1 VRKINATR
9 KKLMGIYDTL
19 LKHFGHR
26 NWWPGE
32 TPFEVC
38 VGAVLTQNTAWKNV
52 AKAVANLKAAEA
64 LDPFTIH
71 AMPLED
77 LSELIRP
84 AGYYNVKARRL
95 RNFVDHLVEDHGG
108 DLESLFSVPM
118 EALRDRLL
126 AINGVGKETADSMIL
141 YAAAKPIF
149 VVDAYTKRAL
159 SRHGL
164 IADKADYDEI
174 QALFHA
180 NLPPECDLFNDFHAQ
195 IVAVGHHYCRSKPKC
210 EECPLAGLL
219 PKAEAE
225 AEESPGGSGSSSNAG
240 TNTSAAHRGRSRT
253 SRGSGR

>member
-1 VRKINATR
+1 MRKSNATN
-9 KKLMGIYDTL
+9 KKLMTIYDTL

-52 AKAVANLKAAEA
+52 AKAVANLKAAGA
-64 LDPFTIH
+64 LDPFVIH

-108 DLESLFSVPM
+108 DLESLFSVHV
-118 EALRDRLL
+118 EALRDQLL
-126 AINGVGKETADSMIL
+126 GISGVGKETADSMIL

-149 VVDAYTKRAL
+149 VVDAYTKRVL

-164 IADKADYDEI
+164 MADNADYDEI
-174 QALFHA
+174 QQFFHA
-180 NLPPECDLFNDFHAQ
+180 HLPRDCELFNDFHAQ

-210 EECPLAGLL
+210 DGCPLAGLL
-219 PKAEAE
+219 PM
-225 AEESPGGSGSSSNAG
+225 AEEETRGSPAESGSSSEAERK
-240 TNTSAAHRGRSRT
+240 TSAGRRARPTSSR
-253 SRGSGR
+253 